1 MKFSMRMLITVETGL
16 LEGNMPETV
25 RVSLSGL
32 VMLGEKEQV
41 TVAPESSFLQTKVA
55 SWTELKGET
64 APWDAV
70 SHLGRVILMRELG

>member
-16 LEGNMPETV
+16 LEENMPETV
-25 RVSLSGL
+25 RVSLPEEELSG
-32 VMLGEKEQV
+32 ENEQV
-41 TVAPESSFLQTKVA
+41 TTAPESSFLQTKEA

-64 APWDAV
+64 APWEAV